1 MADDI
6 RDNSWHLDKRVP
18 IALIFTML
26 VQFAAGI
33 WWVADINGRVYYIER
48 ERDRNSNLSGEIIQ
62 IKEQLRGIE
71 RIIGRLENYLDRRK
85 QLQEELGKSN
95 PEEQ

>member
-1 MADDI
+1 MAD
-6 RDNSWHLDKRVP
+6 DNSWHLDKRVP

-26 VQFAAGI
+26 AQFAAGI
-33 WWVADINGRVYYIER
+33 WWVADINGRVNYIER

-71 RIIGRLENYLDRRK
+71 RVIGRLETFLDRRQTLK
-85 QLQEELGKSN
+85 EPPGQTQE
-95 PEEQ
+95 Q

>member
-1 MADDI
+1 MTDER

-33 WWVADINGRVYYIER
+33 WWVADINGRVNYIER

-71 RIIGRLENYLDRRK
+71 RVIGRLETYLDRRQPLK
-85 QLQEELGKSN
+85 ETPGQE
-95 PEEQ
+95 Q